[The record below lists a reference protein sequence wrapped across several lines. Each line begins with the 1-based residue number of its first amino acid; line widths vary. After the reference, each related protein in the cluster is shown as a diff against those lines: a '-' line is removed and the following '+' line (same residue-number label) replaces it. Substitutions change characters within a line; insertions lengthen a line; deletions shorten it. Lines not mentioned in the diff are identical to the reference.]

1 MKNYI
6 IDILKRRKEKV
17 DSKDSRIPLYKRKVY
32 DIFKKPIENAINND
46 DKSKVDFDVDFDI
59 NKNNSSELRVQA
71 DGRS

>member
-6 IDILKRRKEKV
+6 IDILKRRKEKA

-46 DKSKVDFDVDFDI
+46 DKSKTDFNVDFDI
-59 NKNNSSELRVQA
+59 NKEDSSTLKV
-71 DGRS
+71 